1 MKKVLVLGATGSI
14 GASTL
19 RVISEKKD
27 LYTPVGFSANKDYKK
42 LLELNA
48 QYPGAMFCLTG
59 LTKDDL
65 PFKPDSN
72 WFFGKTGLEE
82 FIQNSGA
89 EICINGIAGS
99 PGLFASV
106 KVLENGI
113 NLALANKETMVMAG
127 DLVKKTAKKNHCS
140 IIPVDSEHSALF
152 FLITSLNKCF
162 SEFNE
167 PIISRIILTASGGPF
182 RTWGKNKIMTAKLSD
197 ALKHPTW
204 SMGRKITVD
213 SATMA
218 NKGLEVIEAWQLFDI
233 SPDKITVTVHPQSL
247 VHSMVELI
255 DNSVY
260 AQLSQ
265 PDMAHPIAQ
274 ALSYPYCVNS
284 GFKPFDFSS
293 FLTISF
299 EPPRSDVFRMLPL
312 AYETIKKGGFYPVV
326 YNGANEIAVESFI
339 QGKITF
345 GEISR
350 IVEECLQKDWNG
362 VPDSYESVEDCN
374 IQCKEISRRIISKTE
389 V

>member
-1 MKKVLVLGATGSI
+1 MKKVLVLGASGSI
-14 GASTL
+14 GTSTQKVL
-19 RVISEKKD
+19 SEKKD

-42 LLELNA
+42 LLELKTR
-48 QYPGAMFCLTG
+48 YPGAMFCLTG
-59 LTKDDL
+59 LTKDEV
-65 PFKPDSN
+65 PFKTDSS

-82 FIQNSGA
+82 LIQTSEA
-89 EICINGIAGS
+89 EICVNGIAGS
-99 PGLFASV
+99 PGLFASI

-127 DLVKKTAKKNHCS
+127 ELVKKLAETHNCN
-140 IIPVDSEHSALF
+140 IIPVDSEHSAVF
-152 FLITSLNKCF
+152 FLITSLEKCF
-162 SEFNE
+162 TQFDG
-167 PIISRIILTASGGPF
+167 PIISSVILTASGGPF
-182 RTWGKNKIMTAKLSD
+182 RTWKKDKIMNAKLSD

-204 SMGRKITVD
+204 SMGQKITVD

-218 NKGLEVIEAWQLFDI
+218 NKGLEVIEAWQLFGM
-233 SPDKITVTVHPQSL
+233 PPEKITVTVHPQSL

-260 AQLSQ
+260 AQISQ

-293 FLTISF
+293 FLSITF
-299 EPPRSDVFRMLPL
+299 EPPRTDVFRMLPL

-326 YNGANEIAVESFI
+326 YNGANEVAVESFI
-339 QGKITF
+339 QGRISF

-350 IVEECLQKDWNG
+350 VVEECLQRDWNG
-362 VPDSYESVEDCN
+362 IPGSYESIEDCN
-374 IQCKEISRRIISKTE
+374 IQCQEISRRIISKTE